1 MKITFLLLN
10 PTSFLSVLITIITL
24 ISSIASQPAYTYP
37 FCSDPQNI
45 TENASYTSN
54 LSALLSSLS
63 SKASLNSFYTD
74 SSNGIYSLYLCRGDV
89 SSNTCQT
96 CINNA
101 TREIQRRCA
110 SNETAIIWF
119 DECMLRYSNKNFHG
133 VYQTYPR
140 LFLWN
145 NENTTSPD
153 EQNFGALSLI
163 YTLIEYVP
171 YTDMMFGTN
180 QSASHDGSQKRYALT
195 QCSRDINSSDCSSCL
210 GILRDDVTQCC
221 QAKRGW
227 RIFAPSCSVRYEESQ
242 FYQLSSTPVPVP
254 SPQVPEPVPGGNGG
268 NNTTMI
274 VIATVVSSLAVA
286 VALLLFWYFSCW
298 KGPRRTEERSQEILL
313 RENSNRSYLNEGE
326 LPITGYDNGE
336 QMHNFNLTTIRL
348 ATNNFSDENKL
359 GEGGFGP
366 VYKGILPAGEEI
378 AVKRLSMVS
387 KQGLEEFRNEV
398 MVIAKLQHKNLVRLL
413 GYCLEGDEKLLVYE
427 YLANTSLDAFLF
439 DPEKSRE
446 LDWPKRANIISGT
459 ARGLQYLHEDSRL
472 KIVHRDM
479 KASNILLDDQMH
491 PKISDFGTARI
502 FGGNQLEANTN
513 KVVGTF
519 GYMAPEYALEG
530 IISTK
535 SDVYSFG
542 ILLLEIITGKKN
554 RGFYSQYQAQSL
566 LLHAWQLWNE
576 GTGKELIDRN
586 IIDSCPVSEALR
598 WIHIALLCVQD
609 DPARRP
615 TMSLVVLML
624 GSNAVNLPQPSAGP
638 KSLVKFTSI
647 LSRQSSAS
655 LSGSS
660 FLASDHSTASVLLGS

>member
-1 MKITFLLLN
+1 MKIMFLLLN

-24 ISSIASQPAYTYP
+24 ISSIASQPANTYP

-63 SKASLNSFYTD
+63 SKASLNSFYAD

-110 SNETAIIWF
+110 SNGTAIIWY
-119 DECMLRYSNKNFHG
+119 DDQCMLRYSNKNFHG

-140 LFLWN
+140 LFMWN

-163 YTLIEYVP
+163 YTLIEDIVP

-180 QSASHDGSQKRYALT
+180 QSASHDGSQKRYALA
-195 QCSRDINSSDCSSCL
+195 QCSRDINSGDCSSCL
-210 GILRDDVTQCC
+210 GTLRDAVTQCC

-227 RIFAPSCSVRYEESQ
+227 RIFAPSCSLRYEEYP
-242 FYQLSSTPVPVP
+242 FYQLPSVPSTPVPVP
-254 SPQVPEPVPGGNGG
+254 SAQVPEPVPGGNGG

-298 KGPRRTEERSQEILL
+298 KGPRRTEEERSQEILL
-313 RENSNRSYLNEGE
+313 RGNSNHCYLNEGE

-336 QMHNFNLTTIRL
+336 QMHYFNLTTIRL

-413 GYCLEGDEKLLVYE
+413 GYCLEGDEKVLVYE

-439 DPEKSRE
+439 
-446 LDWPKRANIISGT
+446 
-459 ARGLQYLHEDSRL
+459 GLLSIPL
-472 KIVHRDM
+472 IVFPFFS
-479 KASNILLDDQMH
+479 KYMH
-491 PKISDFGTARI
+491 P
-502 FGGNQLEANTN
+502 
-513 KVVGTF
+513 
-519 GYMAPEYALEG
+519 
-530 IISTK
+530 
-535 SDVYSFG
+535 
-542 ILLLEIITGKKN
+542 LLPPNG
-554 RGFYSQYQAQSL
+554 
-566 LLHAWQLWNE
+566 
-576 GTGKELIDRN
+576 
-586 IIDSCPVSEALR
+586 V
-598 WIHIALLCVQD
+598 
-609 DPARRP
+609 
-615 TMSLVVLML
+615 
-624 GSNAVNLPQPSAGP
+624 
-638 KSLVKFTSI
+638 
-647 LSRQSSAS
+647 S
-655 LSGSS
+655 LS
-660 FLASDHSTASVLLGS
+660 FPL

>member
-110 SNETAIIWF
+110 SNETAIIWY

-140 LFLWN
+140 LFMWN

-227 RIFAPSCSVRYEESQ
+227 RIFAPSCSIRYEESQ

-268 NNTTMI
+268 KNTTMI

-298 KGPRRTEERSQEILL
+298 KGARRT
-313 RENSNRSYLNEGE
+313 
-326 LPITGYDNGE
+326 
-336 QMHNFNLTTIRL
+336 
-348 ATNNFSDENKL
+348 
-359 GEGGFGP
+359 
-366 VYKGILPAGEEI
+366 
-378 AVKRLSMVS
+378 
-387 KQGLEEFRNEV
+387 
-398 MVIAKLQHKNLVRLL
+398 
-413 GYCLEGDEKLLVYE
+413 
-427 YLANTSLDAFLF
+427 
-439 DPEKSRE
+439 
-446 LDWPKRANIISGT
+446 
-459 ARGLQYLHEDSRL
+459 
-472 KIVHRDM
+472 
-479 KASNILLDDQMH
+479 
-491 PKISDFGTARI
+491 
-502 FGGNQLEANTN
+502 
-513 KVVGTF
+513 
-519 GYMAPEYALEG
+519 
-530 IISTK
+530 
-535 SDVYSFG
+535 
-542 ILLLEIITGKKN
+542 
-554 RGFYSQYQAQSL
+554 
-566 LLHAWQLWNE
+566 
-576 GTGKELIDRN
+576 
-586 IIDSCPVSEALR
+586 
-598 WIHIALLCVQD
+598 
-609 DPARRP
+609 
-615 TMSLVVLML
+615 
-624 GSNAVNLPQPSAGP
+624 GP